1 MNNEIKT
8 ENYTILYNT
17 KEPSRTS
24 DYDYDPEH
32 PDRRFISMY
41 INELEIKDKFTDES
55 LIKMNF
61 SSETH
66 ALLVS
71 SLYKILYT
79 ESPNLVRTYRNI
91 YIDGSPAPAI
101 LSVVKSSRDLTIFT
115 FIHPKFKLEFEFS
128 KNNIYDLMKL
138 LDTEEI
144 NSLYDFK

>member
-1 MNNEIKT
+1 MNEIKT
-8 ENYTILYNT
+8 ENYTILYNV

-24 DYDYDPEH
+24 DYDYDPDN
-32 PDRRFISMY
+32 PNKRFISMY
-41 INELEIKDKFTDES
+41 VNELEIKDRFTDES

-91 YIDGSPAPAI
+91 YIEGNQTPAI
-101 LSVVKSSRDLTIFT
+101 LSVVKSSNNLTVFT
-115 FIHPKFKLEFEFS
+115 FIHPKFKLEFNFS
-128 KNNIYDLMKL
+128 KNNIYDLIKL

>member
-1 MNNEIKT
+1 MNEIKT
-8 ENYTILYNT
+8 ENYTILYNV

-24 DYDYDPEH
+24 DYDYDPDN
-32 PDRRFISMY
+32 PNKRFISMY
-41 INELEIKDKFTDES
+41 VNELEIKDRFTDES

-91 YIDGSPAPAI
+91 YIEGNQTPAI
-101 LSVVKSSRDLTIFT
+101 LSVVKSSNNLTVFT
-115 FIHPKFKLEFEFS
+115 FIHPKFKLEFNFS

>member
-1 MNNEIKT
+1 MNEIKT
-8 ENYTILYNT
+8 ENYAILYNV

-24 DYDYDPEH
+24 DYDYDPDN
-32 PDRRFISMY
+32 PNKRFISMY
-41 INELEIKDKFTDES
+41 VNELEIKDRFTDES

-91 YIDGSPAPAI
+91 YIEGNQKPAI
-101 LSVVKSSRDLTIFT
+101 LSVVKSSDNLTVFT
-115 FIHPKFKLEFEFS
+115 FIHPKFKLEFNFS

>member
-1 MNNEIKT
+1 MNEINT
-8 ENYTILYNT
+8 EDYTILYNV

-24 DYDYDPEH
+24 DYDYDPDN
-32 PDRRFISMY
+32 PNRRFISMY

-79 ESPNLVRTYRNI
+79 DSPNLVRTYRNI
-91 YIDGSPAPAI
+91 YIEGSPSPAI
-101 LSVVKSSRDLTIFT
+101 LSVVKSSADLTVFT
-115 FIHPKFKLEFEFS
+115 FIHPKFKLEFNFS

>member
-1 MNNEIKT
+1 MNEINT
-8 ENYTILYNT
+8 ENYTILYNV

-24 DYDYDPEH
+24 DYDYDPDN
-32 PDRRFISMY
+32 PNRRFISMY
-41 INELEIKDKFTDES
+41 VNELEIKDKFTDES

-66 ALLVS
+66 ALVVS

-79 ESPNLVRTYRNI
+79 DSPNLVRTYRNI
-91 YIDGSPAPAI
+91 YIEGSSSPAI
-101 LSVVKSSRDLTIFT
+101 LSVVKSSNDLTVFT
-115 FIHPKFKLEFEFS
+115 FIHPKFKLEFNFS

>member
-1 MNNEIKT
+1 MNEIKT
-8 ENYTILYNT
+8 ENYTILYNV

-24 DYDYDPEH
+24 DYDYDPDN
-32 PDRRFISMY
+32 PNKRFISMY
-41 INELEIKDKFTDES
+41 VNELEIKDRFTDES

-91 YIDGSPAPAI
+91 YIEGNQTPAI
-101 LSVVKSSRDLTIFT
+101 LSIVKSSNNLTVFT
-115 FIHPKFKLEFEFS
+115 FIHPKFKLEFNFS